1 MELTLLQIPKILSN
15 DTSSSEVFVTLQ
27 SLIIN
32 GLICQV
38 QRSYIRLI
46 GLKDSK
52 KNIREQ

>member
-15 DTSSSEVFVTLQ
+15 YTSSSEVFVTLQ

-32 GLICQV
+32 GLIYQV
-38 QRSYIRLI
+38 QRSYIQLI

-52 KNIREQ
+52 KI